1 MARPLW
7 SGSLS
12 FGLVN
17 VPVELHSAVRDRQL
31 HFTQLHDSTGRPIE
45 VRRVCTKESRE
56 VEWDAVGH
64 GYELDDGRQV
74 VLTDDELEAAQP
86 ERTRTIDVEQ
96 FAALDEVDPM
106 LLDHPYLL
114 LPAGESD
121 GTLRAYRLLHDVM
134 ADSGQVAI
142 ARFVMRTKEYLAAV
156 RADGPLLSL
165 STMRF
170 YDELRDP
177 GQADAPSGRTA
188 RPRPREL
195 RAAVALIE
203 SLARDFDPA
212 RWRDRHR
219 ARLRKII
226 DRKAEGKTIRA
237 PKEEP
242 EAEAS
247 PDLMA
252 ALEASIRRLEPAGSR

>member
-31 HFTQLHDSTGRPIE
+31 HFTQLNERTGSPIE
-45 VRRVCTKESRE
+45 VHRFCTKEDRE
-56 VEWDAVGH
+56 VDWEDVAH
-64 GYELDDGRQV
+64 GYELEDGREV
-74 VLTDDELEAAQP
+74 VLSDDELEAAAP
-86 ERTRTIDVEQ
+86 RRTRTIDVEQ
-96 FAALDEVDPM
+96 FSALEELDPA
-106 LLDHPYLL
+106 LLDHPYVL

-134 ADSGQVAI
+134 AREDAVAI
-142 ARFVMRTKEYLAAV
+142 ARFVMRTKEYLAAI
-156 RADGPLLSL
+156 RADGPLLVL

-170 YDELRDP
+170 HDELRDP

-203 SLARDFDPA
+203 SMAVDFDPA

-219 ARLRKII
+219 ARLRRII
-226 DRKAEGKTIRA
+226 DRKAEGKTIRV
-237 PKEEP
+237 PEDEP

-252 ALEASIRRLEPAGSR
+252 ALEASIRRLEPAGR